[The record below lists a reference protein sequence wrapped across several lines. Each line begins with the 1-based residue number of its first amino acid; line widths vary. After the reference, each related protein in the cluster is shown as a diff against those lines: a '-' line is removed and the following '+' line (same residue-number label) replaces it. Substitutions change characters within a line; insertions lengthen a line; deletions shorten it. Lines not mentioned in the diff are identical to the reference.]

1 MGPLPRIAF
10 LVWDTHVQFSLLRL
24 SLRSGD
30 PKETF
35 AARRALRVGLG
46 VALGLSPF
54 TRLTSL
60 FRDTHSNFPLSL
72 LGSRS
77 LDSEITRVARRALR
91 VGRGIALGLDPFT
104 RLTCLVSNAHAGF
117 LLCFI
122 IAGGCLGAKPP
133 FAACC
138 THRVRVVTARSLRPF
153 AGVAIF
159 LAYITVWLQ
168 LFLAKIVS
176 YMRA

>member
-1 MGPLPRIAF
+1 MGPFTRLAC
-10 LVWDTHVQFSLLRL
+10 LVRHAHLILNFFRFGTRCGCSETASTTL
-24 SLRSGD
+24 S
-30 PKETF
+30 
-35 AARRALRVGLG
+35 ALRVGLG

-60 FRDTHSNFPLSL
+60 FRDTHTNFPLSL
-72 LGSRS
+72 LGFRS

-117 LLCFI
+117 LLGFI

-168 LFLAKIVS
+168 LFLATIVS

>member
-1 MGPLPRIAF
+1 M
-10 LVWDTHVQFSLLRL
+10 
-24 SLRSGD
+24 
-30 PKETF
+30 
-35 AARRALRVGLG
+35 
-46 VALGLSPF
+46 SPF
-54 TRLTSL
+54 TRLTCL
-60 FRDTHSNFPLSL
+60 VRPTNELFPLSL
-72 LGSRS
+72 FSVRS
-77 LDSEITRVARRALR
+77 LDSKIIFGARCALR

-122 IAGGCLGAKPP
+122 IAGGCLGTKPP

-176 YMRA
+176 HMRA

>member
-54 TRLTSL
+54 TRLACL
-60 FRDTHSNFPLSL
+60 FRGTNENFPLSL
-72 LGSRS
+72 FSFRS
-77 LDSEITRVARRALR
+77 LGSEITFGALRALR
-91 VGRGIALGLDPFT
+91 VGRSIALGLNPFT
-104 RLTCLVSNAHAGF
+104 LLACLVSNAHAGF
-117 LLCFI
+117 LLCFVV
-122 IAGGCLGAKPP
+122 ASGCLGAEPP

-138 THRVRVVTARSLRPF
+138 THRVRVVTARSLRPS
-153 AGVAIF
+153 AGVAKF
-159 LAYITVWLQ
+159 LACITVWLH
-168 LFLAKIVS
+168 LRLAKIVS